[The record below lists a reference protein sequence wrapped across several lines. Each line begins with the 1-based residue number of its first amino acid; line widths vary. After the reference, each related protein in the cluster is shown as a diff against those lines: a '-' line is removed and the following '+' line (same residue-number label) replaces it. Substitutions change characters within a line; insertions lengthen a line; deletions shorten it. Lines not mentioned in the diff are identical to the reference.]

1 LDVKQPDPYALALR
15 PYLGAEERRRM
26 LREQLERG
34 EVGDPITMT
43 ILGVTFWQAMAGVA
57 ISAGLSIGAGYLM
70 AALNRRHMVSGYRGN
85 EEVAV
90 QRSAQGTPIPD
101 IFGGDPGD
109 GKGGGI
115 KFAPIVAWL
124 SKDSQGYVAR
134 KHSFKSGGSGGKGHL
149 FSPAQQSV
157 TQYSYDLDALLLWC
171 RGPAQLRELWAGPD
185 IIYRADF
192 VGTDAYYEAEV
203 GTNVLAGG
211 AAVISDVAASGGQAV
226 TIPPGG
232 SLTFT
237 GVAGDGSASQLDF
250 FYKSTAPI
258 VVQFTWIGGLG
269 TAVFN
274 DTLNSTAGTYTR
286 GYNSAPF
293 VLGNGTGNS
302 VKIKNLDSTNTLTFD
317 RLGVLLADGPVG
329 VPNPSVPTDPSYDPY
344 APPPPRNA
352 NGQPVVRLQGMLSID
367 PTTNALVG
375 QLGGG
380 NYANVAMYEGNG
392 TELPDPVVQAQ
403 EDANRGSGSTI
414 AYRQFCTTR
423 LSNFFLDR
431 YQMAFPPMWGLLQS
445 KTLRTLKDICE
456 WLCQQCGLQPS
467 DYDFTDLASI
477 NVRGCIAN
485 PPYVPADLM
494 ETLAEVYDCYFYE
507 SDKIY
512 GKRISSAPVVNL
524 TDADLAWTDDDRED
538 DQQFVQVLDAELPAA
553 SDVARR
559 VTVRY
564 VSPARNFDQQQQ
576 NEYRMISTSNK
587 EETWDIQVCLADDE
601 ARALAAKRLYNDEIR
616 SVPYNFTL
624 TDARLYDDP
633 GTIYQITNADGSTHF
648 CTLETIKPTLGVC
661 DCTALEYDSAVFTQV
676 GPAPGIVLTTPPV
689 RAYGSSILGI
699 YDGIALRVNDEGM
712 VGFYAWVTQQTG
724 SGEWTNA
731 ALYKEV
737 QGVPDRIAS
746 FNAQATA
753 GATVTALGSY
763 PIANIGTEDG
773 AQAFT
778 VSGSTITPTANYYL
792 NGETVMFSGS
802 GTLPAPLN
810 STTLYYVVS
819 SSGATLRVA
828 LTSGGTAITLTT
840 AGSGQILIQRVV
852 DVDLYGTTASLA
864 SVTSAQI
871 ATGANACL
879 FNNEVVLVR
888 TWQRVVGYTN
898 RWRGSNLTR
907 GQRNTQQQ
915 MAVHTAGER
924 FVQLDSAVQFVE
936 QAANQIGV
944 NLQLRAVSEGQVY
957 ADAALVQHTLLGG
970 SVQYAPVLN
979 LAAQRIS
986 STNDIYI
993 NYQPQQ
999 TGGTLHFLFR
1009 LYDAAHPAVVL
1020 REFTLEQA
1028 ETAPLIFTRIDQLTD
1043 GTPNTN
1049 DGSCAGHSSVSTDG
1063 SYTLQS
1069 DGAASTACTW
1079 LSQEI
1084 RGDCII
1090 QFDADTR
1097 STPGIVAIFYCVPR
1111 AATVDPVGN
1120 TISLPGIDVDISDG
1134 QVVQIDTLA
1143 GGTLPGGLS
1152 TYPTTYYVV
1161 NYDGAETFQV
1171 AATQGGAAIDITS
1184 AGSKVVVAVNAVNA
1198 PGLIGMTTQTPSAS
1212 TDPVFI
1218 MPEQAT
1224 LLKKQAVARESYAI
1238 VINGRHARYYVPWTG
1253 DERAPTYQSAALLP
1267 NPFRV
1272 SCSVGAFGGSPLN
1285 RPEAMVRPRVTL
1297 RDPFHWTYT
1306 RAMQNADTNN
1316 TPPAQVLVEVRQ
1328 VSYVGSQA
1336 IEGVPS
1342 YVTV

>member
-1 LDVKQPDPYALALR
+1 
-15 PYLGAEERRRM
+15 M

-34 EVGDPITMT
+34 EVGDPITT
-43 ILGVTFWQAMAGVA
+43 TLLGVTFWHALAGVA

-185 IIYRADF
+185 ILYRADF

-203 GTNVLAGG
+203 GTNILAGG

-226 TIPPGG
+226 AIPPGG

-237 GVAGDGSASQLDF
+237 LVAGDGSASQLDF
-250 FYKSTAPI
+250 FYKSSAPI
-258 VVQFTWIGGLG
+258 LVQFTWIGGLG

-414 AYRQFCTTR
+414 AYRGFCTTR

-456 WLCQQCGLQPS
+456 WLCGQCGLQPS
-467 DYDFTDLASI
+467 DYDFTDLAGI
-477 NVRGCIAN
+477 YVRGCIAN
-485 PPYVPADLM
+485 PPYAPADLM

-512 GKRISSAPVVNL
+512 GKRISSAPVVAL

-538 DQQFVQVLDAELPAA
+538 DQQFVQVLDAGLPAA

-587 EETWDIQVCLADDE
+587 EDVWDIQVCLADDE
-601 ARALAAKRLYNDEIR
+601 ARALAARRLYNDEVR
-616 SVPYNFTL
+616 NVPYNFTL

-763 PIANIGTEDG
+763 PIASIGTEDG
-773 AQAFT
+773 TQSFT
-778 VSGSTITPTANYYL
+778 VSGSTITPTTNYYA

-802 GTLPAPLN
+802 GTLPSPLN
-810 STTLYYVVS
+810 STTLYYVI
-819 SSGATLRVA
+819 SSGGNTLQVS
-828 LTSGGTAITLTT
+828 LTAGGSAVTLTT
-840 AGSGQILIQRVV
+840 SGSGQRLIQRVI
-852 DVDLYGTTASLA
+852 DVDLYGTTATLA

-871 ATGANACL
+871 ATGANAAL
-879 FNNEVVLVR
+879 FNNEVVFVR
-888 TWQRVVGYTN
+888 TWQRVVGYAN
-898 RWRGSNLTR
+898 RWRGSNFTR
-907 GQRNTQQQ
+907 GQRNTQTM
-915 MAVHTAGER
+915 MAAHTAGER

-936 QAANQIGV
+936 QAVNQLGV

-957 ADAALVQHTLLGG
+957 ADAALVQHTLVGG
-970 SVQYAPVLN
+970 SLQYPPPTIDATLDPSLIW
-979 LAAQRIS
+979 RILVS
-986 STNDIYI
+986 GVPTTDPMGDRYKVWI
-993 NYQPQQ
+993 NGSP
-999 TGGTLHFLFR
+999 R
-1009 LYDAAHPAVVL
+1009 PAWIL
-1020 REFTLEQA
+1020 R
-1028 ETAPLIFTRIDQLTD
+1028 
-1043 GTPNTN
+1043 
-1049 DGSCAGHSSVSTDG
+1049 
-1063 SYTLQS
+1063 
-1069 DGAASTACTW
+1069 
-1079 LSQEI
+1079 
-1084 RGDCII
+1084 
-1090 QFDADTR
+1090 
-1097 STPGIVAIFYCVPR
+1097 
-1111 AATVDPVGN
+1111 
-1120 TISLPGIDVDISDG
+1120 
-1134 QVVQIDTLA
+1134 
-1143 GGTLPGGLS
+1143 GGLS
-1152 TYPTTYYVV
+1152 RPVSLSVGPKSGIHTTITGNSIGGVNSTVYAYP
-1161 NYDGAETFQV
+1161 Q
-1171 AATQGGAAIDITS
+1171 ITS
-1184 AGSKVVVAVNAVNA
+1184 ERSVASFTYLADPLLSTLTPLFMPMAFILGESGASAHRLSVIIQPQTAAASAYFKVTVDA
-1198 PGLIGMTTQTPSAS
+1198 T
-1212 TDPVFI
+1212 
-1218 MPEQAT
+1218 T
-1224 LLKKQAVARESYAI
+1224 LLLDNTPGGEAS
-1238 VINGRHARYYVPWTG
+1238 GTRYSV
-1253 DERAPTYQSAALLP
+1253 E
-1267 NPFRV
+1267 FRD
-1272 SCSVGAFGGSPLN
+1272 GKANFYRNRQRGGSPFLVYTLPSDWVYPVSITMTVGN
-1285 RPEAMVRPRVTL
+1285 FAGSTQFSNIQIEDEKGSVLYYPADQIADFGSTQSSLTIQACQQRVVQGVVVDGVVTQVTL
-1297 RDPFHWTYT
+1297 P
-1306 RAMQNADTNN
+1306 
-1316 TPPAQVLVEVRQ
+1316 
-1328 VSYVGSQA
+1328 
-1336 IEGVPS
+1336 
-1342 YVTV
+1342 